1 MNRCNPEEMRKNLQ
15 VVEQFRKYGIDFIAV
30 PVRNSDHKN
39 ELLAIG
45 NEVLEEFATQ
55 AESGG

>member
-1 MNRCNPEEMRKNLQ
+1 MNKCNPAEMRKNLQ

-39 ELLAIG
+39 E
-45 NEVLEEFATQ
+45 
-55 AESGG
+55 